1 MARVE
6 RLRARPSRKL
16 ALQSVEIVTQAQFML
31 RIYAEILAMDETIME
46 RIRQLLVKELAQGD
60 RDDSVANL
68 KLVLTQL
75 EKVGERISFWNGQ
88 VREVVARQVR

>member
-1 MARVE
+1 M
-6 RLRARPSRKL
+6 
-16 ALQSVEIVTQAQFML
+16 VTQAQFML

-46 RIRQLLVKELAQGD
+46 RIRQLLVKELPEAD

-88 VREVVARQVR
+88 VREVVSRQIR